1 MIFSG
6 AINFHILTS
15 RRNPMIEIRLST
27 GPRDNTLV
35 TFDGH
40 ILEFFTW
47 EERESSRYHVF
58 KFAKIDI
65 ATDKQGKNTLSIW
78 SKYVN
83 ELLYGPQPI
92 RDEVLTDTQALV
104 ATVREAMTLYS

>member
-1 MIFSG
+1 
-6 AINFHILTS
+6 
-15 RRNPMIEIRLST
+15 MIEIRLSS

-40 ILEFFTW
+40 ILEFFMW
-47 EERESSRYHVF
+47 EERESSRIHIF
-58 KFAKIDI
+58 KIAKIDI
-65 ATDKQGKNTLSIW
+65 VTDKQGKNTLNIW

-92 RDEVLTDTQALV
+92 RDEVLAETQALV
-104 ATVREAMTLYS
+104 TTVHQAMTLYP